1 MIDLTAALQDGQG
14 EQDDV
19 DGTHTYPSL
28 SENPFCCCEDDDE
41 VVVVL
46 VVVVVVLCASQQEQ
60 HTVDDEQLQFKE
72 RAPTMTSLQI

>member
-28 SENPFCCCEDDDE
+28 SENAFCCCEEDE
-41 VVVVL
+41 EA